1 MNLEVL
7 WLVMLGAGSLLLLVS
22 LFLMLYWRVPSLIDK
37 LSGRFAKKELEK
49 LKSLESSQVSITSY
63 NTDELNTISELS
75 TRNDF
80 TVSERSPD
88 PAKMSL
94 KDRVA
99 DPYSLINKTSVTRN
113 AQRQVDYVVNDA
125 ATSMLEDLPVKT
137 IHKVVLKTEQSSLNN

>member
-7 WLVMLGAGSLLLLVS
+7 WLVMLGTGSLLLLVS

-49 LKSLESSQVSITSY
+49 LKSLESSQLSITSY
-63 NTDELNTISELS
+63 NTGELNTISELS

-80 TVSERSPD
+80 TVSARD
-88 PAKMSL
+88 PATMSL

-99 DPYSLINKTSVTRN
+99 DPYSLINRSRGTRK
-113 AQRQVDYVVNDA
+113 AQPAVDYVVNDA
-125 ATSMLEDLPVKT
+125 ATSMLDDIPVKT
-137 IHKVVLKTEQSSLNN
+137 VHKVVLKTEQSSLNI